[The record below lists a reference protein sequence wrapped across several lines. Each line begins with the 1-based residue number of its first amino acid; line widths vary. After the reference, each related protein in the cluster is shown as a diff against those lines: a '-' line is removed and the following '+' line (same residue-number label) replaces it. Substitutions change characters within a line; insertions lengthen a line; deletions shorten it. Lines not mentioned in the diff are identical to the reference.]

1 MAASVSYF
9 PFSKFNY
16 REVSLKVK
24 SNSQKQ
30 PSRDVLSNSISK
42 SFREIPRKTSTT
54 YFLNG
59 FAFGYFYAANR

>member
-16 REVSLKVK
+16 REVSLKLK

-42 SFREIPRKTSTT
+42 NFREIPRKTSTT
-54 YFLNG
+54 
-59 FAFGYFYAANR
+59 